1 MDYLQRLR
9 ASVIGKG
16 LAAVGM
22 SVGLVA
28 CWGDDTIPLPGVPPT
43 PVVRLLPEAAVV
55 AVGDTARLV
64 VEVTV
69 EGEPRVPV
77 VASCAVTSATL
88 ATAVRTPTT
97 CNVVGVSLGTT
108 SLVVTVSTGQ
118 MDTATVIVIPR

>member
-1 MDYLQRLR
+1 MMFSNRSNTSLVCRGIAAAAFAVALLACYDD
-9 ASVIGKG
+9 SV
-16 LAAVGM
+16 
-22 SVGLVA
+22 
-28 CWGDDTIPLPGVPPT
+28 PLPVVPPT

-55 AVGDTARLV
+55 MVGDTARLV

-69 EGEPRVPV
+69 DGEPRTPSVSSCV
-77 VASCAVTSATL
+77 VASANL

-97 CNVVGVSLGTT
+97 CNVVGVSSGTT